1 MCSNYRAVTRMDRLL
16 TFFGV
21 ERDRE
26 VEAERGIRVATS
38 TKSTAAYATEQAMME
53 RPR

>member
-1 MCSNYRAVTRMDRLL
+1 MDRLL

-21 ERDRE
+21 ERDRDE
-26 VEAERGIRVATS
+26 VEAERGIHVATS
-38 TKSTAAYATEQAMME
+38 TKSTATCATEQAMME